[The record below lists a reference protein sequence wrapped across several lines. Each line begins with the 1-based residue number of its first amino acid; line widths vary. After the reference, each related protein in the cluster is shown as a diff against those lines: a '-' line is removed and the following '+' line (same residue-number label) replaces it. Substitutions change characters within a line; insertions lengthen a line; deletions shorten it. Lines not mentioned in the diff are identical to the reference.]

1 MANRL
6 TVYFYNQ
13 TRGEI
18 LTLPINPEAITL
30 PQQINVD
37 RYNVIDYGEVAIFGT
52 RQLKTIGINSIFLD
66 DNAGSILTTTY
77 TNILTGV
84 INNLITKQSTI
95 SKLQAWQEAKDLIR
109 VVISDHF
116 NELMKIT
123 RFEPV
128 ISENTKVIHY
138 QIEFLEYRNPIKD
151 TSGSSILSIL
161 ASGLVS
167 RNAIRTLAST
177 VTAKASDDLYSIA
190 TRYTG
195 DSANWTSIAE
205 KNGLSIDSDIVGKVL
220 RL

>member
-18 LTLPINPEAITL
+18 LTLPINPDAITL

-52 RQLKTIGINSIFLD
+52 RQLKTISINSIFLD

-128 ISENTKVIHY
+128 ILESTKVIHY
-138 QIEFLEYRNPIKD
+138 QIDFLEYRDPIKD
-151 TSGSSILSIL
+151 TSGGSILSIL

-195 DSANWTSIAE
+195 DSANWTTIAE

>member
-18 LTLPINPEAITL
+18 LTLPINPDTINL
-30 PQQINVD
+30 PQQINVE
-37 RYNVIDYGEVAIFGT
+37 RYNVIDYGEIAIFGT
-52 RQLKTIGINSIFLD
+52 RQLKTVSIDSIFLD
-66 DNAGSILTTTY
+66 DNAGNVLTTTY
-77 TNILTGV
+77 TNVLTGV
-84 INNLITKQSTI
+84 INNLITKSSTI

-128 ISENTKVIHY
+128 ISESTKVIHY
-138 QIEFLEYRNPIKD
+138 QINFLEYRDPIKD
-151 TSGSSILSIL
+151 TSGGSVLSIL

-195 DSANWTSIAE
+195 DSANWTTIAE

>member
-18 LTLPINPEAITL
+18 LTLPINPDSITM
-30 PQQINVD
+30 PQEINVE
-37 RYNVIDYGEVAIFGT
+37 RYNIIDYGEVAIFGN
-52 RQLKTIGINSIFLD
+52 RQLKTLSINSIFLD
-66 DNAGSILTTTY
+66 DNAGNILTTTY
-77 TNILTGV
+77 TNILTGI

-128 ISENTKVIHY
+128 VSESTKVIHY
-138 QIEFLEYRNPIKD
+138 QIEFLEYRDPIKD
-151 TSGSSILSIL
+151 TSGGSILSIL

-167 RNAIRTLAST
+167 RNAIRTLVST
-177 VTAKASDDLYSIA
+177 VTAKAGDDLYSIA

-195 DSANWTSIAE
+195 DSANWTTIAE

>member
-18 LTLPINPEAITL
+18 LTLPINPDAIPL
-30 PQQINVD
+30 PQQMNVE
-37 RYNVIDYGEVAIFGT
+37 RYNVIDYGEVAIVGT
-52 RQLKTIGINSIFLD
+52 RQLKTISINSLFLN
-66 DNAGSILTTTY
+66 DNAGSVLTTTY

-95 SKLQAWQEAKDLIR
+95 SKLQAWQEQRDLIR

-128 ISENTKVIHY
+128 ISESTKVIRY
-138 QIEFLEYRNPIKD
+138 QIDFLEYRDPVKD
-151 TSGSSILSIL
+151 TSGGSILSIL

-167 RNAIRTLAST
+167 RNSIRTLVST

-195 DSANWTSIAE
+195 DSANWTAIAE

>member
-18 LTLPINPEAITL
+18 LTLPINPNAIAM
-30 PQQINVD
+30 PQEMNVEH
-37 RYNVIDYGEVAIFGT
+37 YNVIDYGEIAIIGN
-52 RQLKTIGINSIFLD
+52 RRLKSISINSLFLD
-66 DNAGSILTTTY
+66 DNAGNILTTTY

-116 NELMKIT
+116 NELMKIA

-128 ISENTKVIHY
+128 VAESTKIIHY
-138 QIEFLEYRNPIKD
+138 QIDFIEHRDPIKD
-151 TSGSSILSIL
+151 TSGGSILSIL

-167 RNAIRTLAST
+167 RNAIRTIAST

-190 TRYTG
+190 KRYTG
-195 DSANWTSIAE
+195 DSANWTAIAE

>member
-18 LTLPINPEAITL
+18 LTLPINPDSITM
-30 PQQINVD
+30 PQEINVE
-37 RYNVIDYGEVAIFGT
+37 RYKVIDYGEIAIFGN
-52 RQLKTIGINSIFLD
+52 RQLKTISINSIFLD
-66 DNAGSILTTTY
+66 DNAGNILTTTY
-77 TNILTGV
+77 TNILTGI

-128 ISENTKVIHY
+128 VAESTKVIHY
-138 QIEFLEYRNPIKD
+138 QIDFLEYRDPIKD
-151 TSGSSILSIL
+151 TSGGSILSIL

-190 TRYTG
+190 KRYTG
-195 DSANWTSIAE
+195 DAANWTTIAE

>member
-6 TVYFYNQ
+6 TVYLYNQ

-18 LTLPINPEAITL
+18 LTLPINPDAIPL
-30 PQQINVD
+30 PQEINVE
-37 RYNVIDYGEVAIFGT
+37 RYNVIDYGEVAIFGN
-52 RQLKTIGINSIFLD
+52 RQLKTLTINSIFLD

-95 SKLQAWQEAKDLIR
+95 SKLHAWQEAKDLIR
-109 VVISDHF
+109 VVISNHY

-128 ISENTKVIHY
+128 IAESTKVIHY
-138 QIEFLEYRNPIKD
+138 MIEFLEYRDPIKD
-151 TSGSSILSIL
+151 TSGGSILSIL

-190 TRYTG
+190 KRYTG
-195 DSANWTSIAE
+195 DAANWTTIAE
-205 KNGLSIDSDIVGKVL
+205 KNGLTIDSDIVGKVL

>member
-18 LTLPINPEAITL
+18 LTLPINPDSITM
-30 PQQINVD
+30 PQEINVE
-37 RYNVIDYGEVAIFGT
+37 RYKVIDYGEIAIFGN
-52 RQLKTIGINSIFLD
+52 RQLKTISINSIFLD
-66 DNAGSILTTTY
+66 DNAGNILTTTY
-77 TNILTGV
+77 TNILTGI

-128 ISENTKVIHY
+128 VSESTKVIHY
-138 QIEFLEYRNPIKD
+138 QIEFLEYRDPIKD
-151 TSGSSILSIL
+151 TSGGSILSIL

-190 TRYTG
+190 KRYTG
-195 DSANWTSIAE
+195 DAANWITIAE

>member
-18 LTLPINPEAITL
+18 LTLPINPDAIPL
-30 PQQINVD
+30 PQQMNVE
-37 RYNVIDYGEVAIFGT
+37 RYNVIDYGEVAIVGT
-52 RQLKTIGINSIFLD
+52 RQLKTISINSLFLN

-95 SKLQAWQEAKDLIR
+95 SKLQAWQEQRDLIR

-128 ISENTKVIHY
+128 VSESTKVIHY
-138 QIEFLEYRNPIKD
+138 QIDFLEYRDPIKD
-151 TSGSSILSIL
+151 TSGGSILSIL

-190 TRYTG
+190 KRYTG
-195 DSANWTSIAE
+195 DAANWTTIAE

>member
-18 LTLPINPEAITL
+18 LTLPINPDAITL
-30 PQQINVD
+30 PQQINIE

-52 RQLKTIGINSIFLD
+52 RQLKTVTINSIFLN

-128 ISENTKVIHY
+128 VSESTKVIHY
-138 QIEFLEYRNPIKD
+138 QIDFLEYRDPIKD
-151 TSGSSILSIL
+151 TSGGSILSIL

-195 DSANWTSIAE
+195 DSANWTTIAE

>member
-18 LTLPINPEAITL
+18 LTLPINPDSITM
-30 PQQINVD
+30 PQEINVE
-37 RYNVIDYGEVAIFGT
+37 RYNIIDYGEVAIFGN
-52 RQLKTIGINSIFLD
+52 RQLKTLSINSIFLD

-77 TNILTGV
+77 TNILTGI

-123 RFEPV
+123 RFEPIV
-128 ISENTKVIHY
+128 SESTKVIHY
-138 QIEFLEYRNPIKD
+138 QIEFLEYRDPIKD
-151 TSGSSILSIL
+151 TSGGSILSIL

-167 RNAIRTLAST
+167 RNAIRTLVST
-177 VTAKASDDLYSIA
+177 VTAKAGDDLYSIA

-195 DSANWTSIAE
+195 DSANWTTIAE

>member
-18 LTLPINPEAITL
+18 LTLPINPDSITM
-30 PQQINVD
+30 PQEINVE
-37 RYNVIDYGEVAIFGT
+37 RYKVIDYGEIAIFGN
-52 RQLKTIGINSIFLD
+52 RQLKTISINSIFLD
-66 DNAGSILTTTY
+66 DNAGNILTTTY
-77 TNILTGV
+77 TNILTGI

-128 ISENTKVIHY
+128 VSESTKVIHY
-138 QIEFLEYRNPIKD
+138 QIDFLEYRDPIKD
-151 TSGSSILSIL
+151 TSGGSILSIL

-190 TRYTG
+190 KRYTG
-195 DSANWTSIAE
+195 DAANWITIAE

>member
-18 LTLPINPEAITL
+18 LTLPINPDSITM
-30 PQQINVD
+30 PQEINVE
-37 RYNVIDYGEVAIFGT
+37 RYKVIDYGEIAIFGN
-52 RQLKTIGINSIFLD
+52 RQLKTISINSIFLD
-66 DNAGSILTTTY
+66 DNAGNILTTTY
-77 TNILTGV
+77 TNILTGI

-109 VVISDHF
+109 IVISDHF

-128 ISENTKVIHY
+128 VAESTKVIHY
-138 QIEFLEYRNPIKD
+138 QIDFLEYRDPIKD
-151 TSGSSILSIL
+151 TSGGSILSIL

-190 TRYTG
+190 KRYTG
-195 DSANWTSIAE
+195 DAANWTTIAE

>member
-6 TVYFYNQ
+6 TVYFFNQ

-18 LTLPINPEAITL
+18 LTLPINPDAIPL
-30 PQQINVD
+30 PQRMNVD
-37 RYNVIDYGEVAIFGT
+37 RYNVIDYGEIAIFGA
-52 RQLKTIGINSIFLD
+52 RKLKTISINSLFLD

-95 SKLQAWQEAKDLIR
+95 SKLKAWQEARDLIR

-128 ISENTKVIHY
+128 VAENTKVIHY
-138 QIEFLEYRNPIKD
+138 QIDFLEYRDPIKD
-151 TSGSSILSIL
+151 TSVGSIISIL

-167 RNAIRTLAST
+167 RNAIRTLANT
-177 VTAKASDDLYSIA
+177 VTAKAFDDLYSIA
-190 TRYTG
+190 KRYTG
-195 DSANWTSIAE
+195 DAANWTTIAE

>member
-18 LTLPINPEAITL
+18 LTLPINPDSITM
-30 PQQINVD
+30 PQEINVE
-37 RYNVIDYGEVAIFGT
+37 RYKVIDYGEIAIFGN
-52 RQLKTIGINSIFLD
+52 RQLKTISINSIFLD
-66 DNAGSILTTTY
+66 DNAGNILTTTY
-77 TNILTGV
+77 TNILTGI

-128 ISENTKVIHY
+128 VSESTKVIHY
-138 QIEFLEYRNPIKD
+138 QIEFLEYRDPIKD
-151 TSGSSILSIL
+151 TSGGSILSIL

-190 TRYTG
+190 KRYTG
-195 DSANWTSIAE
+195 DAANWTTIAE

>member
-18 LTLPINPEAITL
+18 LTLPINPDEIPL
-30 PQQINVD
+30 PQQMNVD

-52 RQLKTIGINSIFLD
+52 RRLKTISINSIFLD
-66 DNAGSILTTTY
+66 DNAGNVLTTTY
-77 TNILTGV
+77 TNVLTGV

-95 SKLQAWQEAKDLIR
+95 SKLKSWQEQRDLIR

-116 NELMKIT
+116 NELMKII

-128 ISENTKVIHY
+128 VSESTKVIHY
-138 QIEFLEYRNPIKD
+138 KIDFIEYRDPIKD
-151 TSGSSILSIL
+151 TSGGSILSIL
-161 ASGLVS
+161 SSGLVS

-177 VTAKASDDLYSIA
+177 VTAKATDDLYSIA
-190 TRYTG
+190 KRYTG
-195 DSANWTSIAE
+195 DAANWTTIAQ

>member
-18 LTLPINPEAITL
+18 LTLPINPDAIPL
-30 PQQINVD
+30 PQEMNAE
-37 RYNVIDYGEVAIFGT
+37 RYNVIDYGEVAIIGN
-52 RQLKTIGINSIFLD
+52 RQLKSISIKSIFLD
-66 DNAGSILTTTY
+66 DDAGNILTTTY
-77 TNILTGV
+77 TNLLTGV

-95 SKLQAWQEAKDLIR
+95 SKLQSWQEAKDLIR

-116 NELMKIT
+116 NELMQIT

-128 ISENTKVIHY
+128 IAESTTVIHY
-138 QIEFLEYRNPIKD
+138 QIDFLEYRDPIND
-151 TSGSSILSIL
+151 TSGGSILSIL

-167 RNAIRTLAST
+167 RNAIRTLVST

-195 DSANWTSIAE
+195 NSANWTTIAE

>member
-18 LTLPINPEAITL
+18 LTLPINPDAIPL
-30 PQQINVD
+30 PQQMNVE
-37 RYNVIDYGEVAIFGT
+37 RYNVIDYGEVAIVGT
-52 RQLKTIGINSIFLD
+52 RQLKTISINSLFLN
-66 DNAGSILTTTY
+66 DNAGSVLTTTY

-95 SKLQAWQEAKDLIR
+95 SKLQAWQEQRDLIR

-128 ISENTKVIHY
+128 VSESTKVIHY
-138 QIEFLEYRNPIKD
+138 QIDFIEYRDPIKD
-151 TSGSSILSIL
+151 TSGGSILSIL

-190 TRYTG
+190 KRYTG
-195 DSANWTSIAE
+195 DAANWTTIAE

>member
-6 TVYFYNQ
+6 TVYLYNQ

-18 LTLPINPEAITL
+18 LTLPINPNTITL
-30 PQQINVD
+30 PQEINVE
-37 RYNVIDYGEVAIFGT
+37 RYNVIDYGEVAIFGQ
-52 RQLKTIGINSIFLD
+52 RQLKTLSLNSIFLD

-95 SKLQAWQEAKDLIR
+95 SKLKAWQEAKDLIR
-109 VVISDHF
+109 VVISNHF

-128 ISENTKVIHY
+128 ISESTEVIHY
-138 QIEFLEYRNPIKD
+138 MIEFLEYRDPNKD
-151 TSGSSILSIL
+151 TSFGSLLSILS
-161 ASGLVS
+161 SGLVS
-167 RNAIRTLAST
+167 RNAIRTIAST
-177 VTAKASDDLYSIA
+177 VTAKASDDIYSIA
-190 TRYTG
+190 KRYTG
-195 DSANWTSIAE
+195 DAANWTSIAE

>member
-18 LTLPINPEAITL
+18 LTLPINPSSITM
-30 PQQINVD
+30 PQELNVE
-37 RYNVIDYGEVAIFGT
+37 RYNVIDYGEIAIFGN
-52 RQLKTIGINSIFLD
+52 RRLKTISINSIFLD

-77 TNILTGV
+77 TNLLTGV

-95 SKLQAWQEAKDLIR
+95 SKLQSWQEDKDLIR

-116 NELMKIT
+116 NELMKIS

-128 ISENTKVIHY
+128 ISESTKVIHY
-138 QIEFLEYRNPIKD
+138 QIDFVEYRDPIKD
-151 TSGSSILSIL
+151 TSGGSILSIL

-177 VTAKASDDLYSIA
+177 ITAKASDDLYSIA

-195 DSANWTSIAE
+195 DSANWTTIAE

>member
-18 LTLPINPEAITL
+18 LTLPINPEAIVL
-30 PQQINVD
+30 PQQINVE
-37 RYNVIDYGEVAIFGT
+37 RYNVIDYGEVAIFGA
-52 RQLKTIGINSIFLD
+52 RQLKSISINSIFLD
-66 DNAGSILTTTY
+66 DNAGNILTTTY
-77 TNILTGV
+77 TNILTGI

-95 SKLQAWQEAKDLIR
+95 SKLQSWQEQKDLIR

-128 ISENTKVIHY
+128 VSENTKIIRY
-138 QIEFLEYRNPIKD
+138 QIDFLEYRDPIKD
-151 TSGSSILSIL
+151 TSGGSILSIL

-190 TRYTG
+190 KRYTG
-195 DSANWTSIAE
+195 NSANWTTIAE
-205 KNGLSIDSDIVGKVL
+205 KNGLSIDSNIVGKVL

>member
-18 LTLPINPEAITL
+18 LTLPINPDAIPM
-30 PQQINVD
+30 PQQINVEH
-37 RYNVIDYGEVAIFGT
+37 YNIIDYGEVAIFGT
-52 RQLKTIGINSIFLD
+52 RQLKTISINSLFLN
-66 DNAGSILTTTY
+66 DNAGNILTTTY

-128 ISENTKVIHY
+128 ISESTKVIHY
-138 QIEFLEYRNPIKD
+138 QIEFLEYRDPIKD
-151 TSGSSILSIL
+151 TSGGSILSIL

-195 DSANWTSIAE
+195 DSANWTTIAE
-205 KNGLSIDSDIVGKVL
+205 KNGLSTDSDIIGKVL

>member
-1 MANRL
+1 MK
-6 TVYFYNQ
+6 
-13 TRGEI
+13 
-18 LTLPINPEAITL
+18 
-30 PQQINVD
+30 
-37 RYNVIDYGEVAIFGT
+37 
-52 RQLKTIGINSIFLD
+52 LKTISINSLFLD
-66 DNAGSILTTTY
+66 DNAGNILTTTY

-95 SKLQAWQEAKDLIR
+95 SKLQSWQQSKDLIR

-116 NELMKIT
+116 NELMQIV

-128 ISENTKVIHY
+128 IAESTKIIHY
-138 QIEFLEYRNPIKD
+138 QIDFIEYRDPTKD
-151 TSGSSILSIL
+151 TSVGSLLSIL
-161 ASGLVS
+161 ANGLVS

-190 TRYTG
+190 KRYTG

>member
-18 LTLPINPEAITL
+18 LTLPINPDAITL
-30 PQQINVD
+30 PQQINID

-52 RQLKTIGINSIFLD
+52 RQLKTISINSIFLD

-128 ISENTKVIHY
+128 ISESTKVIHY
-138 QIEFLEYRNPIKD
+138 QIDFLEYRDPIKD
-151 TSGSSILSIL
+151 TSGGSILSIL

-167 RNAIRTLAST
+167 RNAIRTLVST

-195 DSANWTSIAE
+195 DSANWTTIAE

>member
-18 LTLPINPEAITL
+18 LTLPINPDAIPM
-30 PQQINVD
+30 PQQINVEH
-37 RYNVIDYGEVAIFGT
+37 YNIIDYGEVAIFGT
-52 RQLKTIGINSIFLD
+52 RQLKTISINSLFLD
-66 DNAGSILTTTY
+66 DNAGNILTTTY

-128 ISENTKVIHY
+128 ISESTKVIHY
-138 QIEFLEYRNPIKD
+138 QIEFLEYRDPIKD
-151 TSGSSILSIL
+151 TSGGSILSIL

-195 DSANWTSIAE
+195 DSANWTTIAE